1 MTVFDQIAA
10 EAVDDITCMLCSYV
24 MIDPVQLPYCSH
36 AMCRACVLRIS
47 RHSALFICPMRCN
60 LPAGSGGGVPM
71 TDAAVQALPSH
82 ARVSEQVQWHAAL
95 VLASGFEADALRS
108 SESDVRTLSIFREVG
123 LQRQLPR
130 VLQIARE
137 NDSHLAIGGG
147 GVQPAKSTSASFFEK
162 NSTRFQSLGSSE
174 RLRVSVR
181 RHSSRD
187 APAFAVWAERK
198 SSKEQWELE
207 VEDVAQYCDIA
218 VPAKVVLSRLK
229 VTAAACCVAPHDVM
243 HFAAE
248 SSHGSC

>member
-1 MTVFDQIAA
+1 MSV
-10 EAVDDITCMLCSYV
+10 
-24 MIDPVQLPYCSH
+24 
-36 AMCRACVLRIS
+36 RK
-47 RHSALFICPMRCN
+47 
-60 LPAGSGGGVPM
+60 
-71 TDAAVQALPSH
+71 PSKG
-82 ARVSEQVQWHAAL
+82 Q
-95 VLASGFEADALRS
+95 S
-108 SESDVRTLSIFREVG
+108 SEVLHFDLSG
-123 LQRQLPR
+123 L
-130 VLQIARE
+130 V
-137 NDSHLAIGGG
+137 
-147 GVQPAKSTSASFFEK
+147 
-162 NSTRFQSLGSSE
+162 FQSLGSSE

-218 VPAKVVLSRLK
+218 VPAKVALSRLK